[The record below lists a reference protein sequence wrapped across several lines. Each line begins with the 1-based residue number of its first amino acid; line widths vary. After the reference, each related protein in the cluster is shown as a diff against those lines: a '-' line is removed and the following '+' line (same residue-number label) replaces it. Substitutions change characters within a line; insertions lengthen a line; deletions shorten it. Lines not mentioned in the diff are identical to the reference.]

1 MHYPQIVLYRRI
13 LYGLLIP
20 NALFGLFILYSFFRS
35 DSSVMDM
42 LPAIIGLGLSV
53 FQLALFITLINYV
66 EYLDLRIG
74 QLQRRLLN
82 EDLKQSPAAESPGRS
97 LSQRIGKL

>member
-1 MHYPQIVLYRRI
+1 
-13 LYGLLIP
+13 
-20 NALFGLFILYSFFRS
+20 
-35 DSSVMDM
+35 MDL
-42 LPAIIGLGLSV
+42 LPAMIGLGLSV

-82 EDLKQSPAAESPGRS
+82 DDLKQSPVAES
-97 LSQRIGKL
+97 LSRRIGKL